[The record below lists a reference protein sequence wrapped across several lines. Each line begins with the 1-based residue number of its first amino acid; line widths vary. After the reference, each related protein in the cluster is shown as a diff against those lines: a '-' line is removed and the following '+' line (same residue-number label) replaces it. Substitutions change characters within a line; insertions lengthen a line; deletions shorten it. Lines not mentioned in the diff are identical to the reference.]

1 METVLVFTVGRIL
14 YGMIVFKI
22 ENIKAFM
29 AHLFAGE
36 MFDRFHVSGCAVTT
50 FTTFETDGRSRPD
63 WFDTDERVED
73 DSGLVWWRQLKP
85 FIFSLIKGKKTPEKL
100 RIDFCHYMDN
110 GDMGSLRVNYER
122 DELLLY
128 TGYMEKIFSMD
139 REKQQEW
146 DEKCKIFLEK
156 NGIASTQLD

>member
-1 METVLVFTVGRIL
+1 
-14 YGMIVFKI
+14 MIVFKI

-100 RIDFCHYMDN
+100 RIDFCHYM
-110 GDMGSLRVNYER
+110 
-122 DELLLY
+122 
-128 TGYMEKIFSMD
+128 EKIFSMD